1 MKYIFTLL
9 DTANNQLIEYRDTFD
24 WTDEN
29 SMLFQWTENNFS
41 CDCNRRDKMY
51 VFSDN
56 HICGDEV
63 VLLKITDN
71 NGKLIFEEDKE

>member
-1 MKYIFTLL
+1 MKYNFTLL
-9 DTANNQLIEYRDTFD
+9 DTANNKLIEHRDTFD

-29 SMLFQWTENNFS
+29 SMLFNWTQNNFS

-51 VFSDN
+51 GFSDE

-63 VLLKITDN
+63 ILLKITDE
-71 NGKLIFEEDKE
+71 NGNIIFEEDKE